1 MNKKQKIH
9 LVDILSETEDRLN
22 KTIEDLQKIYEG
34 GWIQKSEVYRL
45 LQELE
50 EIRGKLITT
59 DIVRMSEQLEWTGKS
74 VKYHKYT
81 MDNNV

>member
-22 KTIEDLQKIYEG
+22 KVIEDFHKTYEE
-34 GWIQKSEVYRL
+34 GWIQRSEVYRL
-45 LQELE
+45 LQDLE

-59 DIVRMSEQLEWTGKS
+59 DIVRMSEQLEWMGRS

-81 MDNNV
+81 MEDDV